1 MQFSKIIDEKNPS
14 TPFLLLKIYKKIQNH
29 TQTFHT
35 FKMGESNS
43 SPLSIDTPPHK
54 SRHCEP
60 ARRLVRQSVLP
71 PSPTASR
78 FSFSTSFPHKKK
90 ERPQPLL
97 KSYEIFYRW
106 DTNVLFTATVRL
118 ISEDL
123 MLAKI
128 VRMMV
133 SAFLPLTSGSRSCS
147 RASTNSS
154 MTPER
159 VVGSKL

>member
-1 MQFSKIIDEKNPS
+1 
-14 TPFLLLKIYKKIQNH
+14 
-29 TQTFHT
+29 
-35 FKMGESNS
+35 MGESNS
-43 SPLSIDTPPHK
+43 SPLSIDTPPINPVIAT
-54 SRHCEP
+54 SPQAGAAIRP
-60 ARRLVRQSVLP
+60 P

>member
-1 MQFSKIIDEKNPS
+1 
-14 TPFLLLKIYKKIQNH
+14 
-29 TQTFHT
+29 
-35 FKMGESNS
+35 MGESNS
-43 SPLSIDTPPHK
+43 SPLSPDTPPINPVIANRAGCTH
-54 SRHCEP
+54 RCP
-60 ARRLVRQSVLP
+60 WNRRVSPKTLSLRTSPQAGAAIRPP

-123 MLAKI
+123 MLAKM

>member
-1 MQFSKIIDEKNPS
+1 MTIYNEQLTIVVSLRDSSLSKCC
-14 TPFLLLKIYKKIQNH
+14 
-29 TQTFHT
+29 
-35 FKMGESNS
+35 
-43 SPLSIDTPPHK
+43 
-54 SRHCEP
+54 HCEP

-71 PSPTASR
+71 PLPTASR

>member
-1 MQFSKIIDEKNPS
+1 
-14 TPFLLLKIYKKIQNH
+14 
-29 TQTFHT
+29 
-35 FKMGESNS
+35 MGESNS
-43 SPLSIDTPPHK
+43 SPLSIDTPPINPVIANRAGCTHK
-54 SRHCEP
+54 CPWNCRVSPQNPVIAHQP
-60 ARRLVRQSVLP
+60 AGWCGNPSSPRRRPLP
-71 PSPTASR
+71 ASH
-78 FSFSTSFPHKKK
+78 FSFSTSFPRKKK

-123 MLAKI
+123 MLAKM
-128 VRMMV
+128 VRMIV